1 MSAARNFLWG
11 AGAGLAIGVA
21 VTLAV
26 TRVKAWVTKRWGEDT
41 GSQVLVSLLIPF
53 ASYLLHVHFHASGS
67 RAEVSAV
74 VTMSFAEISRQGMAV
89 TRMLRN
95 SVWDTIQFAL
105 NGIIFVLL
113 GEQLP
118 AILAGV
124 KETVTLTGHSAPW
137 WLGIYVI
144 AIVAG
149 LAALRFIWVWVS
161 LRFTILRK
169 RDKDSG
175 LQSPDWRLVAA
186 MSFAGVRGA
195 ITLAAY
201 CRSEEHTSELQSL
214 MRIPYA
220 GFGL

>member
-1 MSAARNFLWG
+1 MR
-11 AGAGLAIGVA
+11 
-21 VTLAV
+21 
-26 TRVKAWVTKRWGEDT
+26 
-41 GSQVLVSLLIPF
+41 
-53 ASYLLHVHFHASGS
+53 
-67 RAEVSAV
+67 
-74 VTMSFAEISRQGMAV
+74 
-89 TRMLRN
+89 RN

-105 NGIIFVLL
+105 NGIIFMLL

-118 AILAGV
+118 AILAGA

-175 LQSPDWRLVAA
+175 L
-186 MSFAGVRGA
+186 
-195 ITLAAY
+195 
-201 CRSEEHTSELQSL
+201 RSEEHTSELQSL
-214 MRIPYA
+214 MRISYA
-220 GFGL
+220 VFCLKTKNLTTSSINIT

>member
-1 MSAARNFLWG
+1 
-11 AGAGLAIGVA
+11 
-21 VTLAV
+21 
-26 TRVKAWVTKRWGEDT
+26 
-41 GSQVLVSLLIPF
+41 
-53 ASYLLHVHFHASGS
+53 
-67 RAEVSAV
+67 
-74 VTMSFAEISRQGMAV
+74 MSFAEISRQAMAV
-89 TRMLRN
+89 TRMRRN

-118 AILAGV
+118 AILAGA

-175 LQSPDWRLVAA
+175 LQSPD
-186 MSFAGVRGA
+186 
-195 ITLAAY
+195 
-201 CRSEEHTSELQSL
+201 RSEEHKSELQSL
-214 MRIPYA
+214 MRISYA
-220 GFGL
+220 VISLKKKTNNNTKK